1 MSDFLMFQI
10 LLNVS
15 DTLNIKQ
22 NISNPNR
29 SIKIIVLIHLII
41 SICIPSLCG
50 SEGHLWDKVQGI
62 TLSALLKQRIQGFGP
77 HQVYILGW
85 IYLSYF

>member
-1 MSDFLMFQI
+1 MSDFLMCQI

-22 NISNPNR
+22 NISNPNK

-41 SICIPSLCG
+41 
-50 SEGHLWDKVQGI
+50 
-62 TLSALLKQRIQGFGP
+62 
-77 HQVYILGW
+77 
-85 IYLSYF
+85 